1 MDEKVVRFDL
11 SAETLIGLA
20 EKKLDEK
27 DYVGALRILRK
38 SVEEN
43 GATADEYAVFADIY
57 DEMELFENAV
67 NYWFRFL
74 DVCAEDEVVDGYEG
88 LAACFYNMGNERQAI
103 YYYNLMLQD
112 KYVSAENNIEMGE
125 LFSEP
130 AKKRF
135 RIVYPPEE
143 ADYSEELDE
152 GLSALRS
159 GDFAKS
165 DEIFS
170 AVPQGASCYGAARN
184 FYALSKLMQGNAE
197 EAEAVCRARL
207 AEDGEDVS
215 VLATYAAALTELGRK
230 EESRRTAQ
238 KLASL
243 PAASAD
249 ELYKIATVCCEN
261 GLYGEAY
268 EKFCILEEQVRYD
281 LTLLYFKAVAAFKD
295 GRIKESLAGFA
306 KIVDIYPDAA
316 VARYYFGEIRR
327 FAEEGGEP
335 PETGF
340 FYRVPQKERETRVK
354 FMAALCELPQPTL
367 RAFLQEA
374 DIGEYIDWSLDEA
387 DGADAEL
394 MLLGIRLAVKA
405 GMDEKVRDIM
415 LDCSVNDVLKPEC
428 LRLLCER
435 NKPFEAGVVIADIY
449 RNAAF
454 YKLEVGRTRRAK
466 FIEAYALAFSRF
478 AFLSGEDCT
487 RYKEGAE
494 SIYAALER
502 EEKLTLASDAASLA
516 CAICFVAS
524 KNVLKRMPE
533 ILKAMGG
540 SAPAVAE
547 ILHALNKFAE
557 QEAAAATSSE
567 EEGGGGKGE

>member
-74 DVCAEDEVVDGYEG
+74 DVCEEDEVVDGYEG

-261 GLYGEAY
+261 KLYDDIQSVLQHLINDGKKLIVATSKPQIFAERILDHFNLTRYFDYVSGATLDSSRVEKSDIIAFALKNFAVSPQSAVMVGDRKHDIIGAKANGLKSVGVLYGY
-268 EKFCILEEQVRYD
+268 
-281 LTLLYFKAVAAFKD
+281 
-295 GRIKESLAGFA
+295 G
-306 KIVDIYPDAA
+306 
-316 VARYYFGEIRR
+316 
-327 FAEEGGEP
+327 
-335 PETGF
+335 
-340 FYRVPQKERETRVK
+340 
-354 FMAALCELPQPTL
+354 
-367 RAFLQEA
+367 
-374 DIGEYIDWSLDEA
+374 DEA
-387 DGADAEL
+387 ELLSAGADYIAT
-394 MLLGIRLAVKA
+394 MPK
-405 GMDEKVRDIM
+405 DII
-415 LDCSVNDVLKPEC
+415 K
-428 LRLLCER
+428 
-435 NKPFEAGVVIADIY
+435 IAD
-449 RNAAF
+449 R
-454 YKLEVGRTRRAK
+454 
-466 FIEAYALAFSRF
+466 
-478 AFLSGEDCT
+478 
-487 RYKEGAE
+487 
-494 SIYAALER
+494 
-502 EEKLTLASDAASLA
+502 
-516 CAICFVAS
+516 
-524 KNVLKRMPE
+524 
-533 ILKAMGG
+533 
-540 SAPAVAE
+540 
-547 ILHALNKFAE
+547 H
-557 QEAAAATSSE
+557 
-567 EEGGGGKGE
+567 